1 MTPFRSKHLE
11 PRHAAHPAIG
21 RRPAPVTC
29 PQRARMAD
37 ANVRANPME
46 PISEADLPKLNDR
59 LKRVRA
65 MRGALLL
72 AGAIA
77 AAPTLAAPPPVDA
90 DAARALAKKGDCF
103 KCHTVDE
110 KKDGPAYRE
119 VAKKWRAKADAEQK
133 LYTHVTTSPKVK
145 IDGEE
150 ENHQMVKS
158 KNDAEIYN
166 LIRFI
171 LSLPNP

>member
-1 MTPFRSKHLE
+1 MNARFHGFGRHLRS
-11 PRHAAHPAIG
+11 A
-21 RRPAPVTC
+21 
-29 PQRARMAD
+29 
-37 ANVRANPME
+37 
-46 PISEADLPKLNDR
+46 
-59 LKRVRA
+59 A
-65 MRGALLL
+65 MRAAPSPSPWTGLLL
-72 AGAIA
+72 VLLTVFGLLASMPVRS
-77 AAPTLAAPPPVDA
+77 APGVDEE
-90 DAARALAKKGDCF
+90 AARALAKKSDCF
-103 KCHTVDE
+103 KCHTVDQ

-119 VAKKWRAKADAEQK
+119 VAKKYRGKADAESK

>member
-1 MTPFRSKHLE
+1 MVAAAMT
-11 PRHAAHPAIG
+11 
-21 RRPAPVTC
+21 
-29 PQRARMAD
+29 
-37 ANVRANPME
+37 
-46 PISEADLPKLNDR
+46 
-59 LKRVRA
+59 
-65 MRGALLL
+65 
-72 AGAIA
+72 AGACLSA
-77 AAPTLAAPPPVDA
+77 WANPPVDA
-90 DAARALAKKGDCF
+90 EAARALAKKSDCF
-103 KCHTVDE
+103 KCHTVDQ

-119 VAKKWRAKADAEQK
+119 VAKRYRGKPDAEAK

>member
-1 MTPFRSKHLE
+1 MSSDCLTQFVKHTALM
-11 PRHAAHPAIG
+11 AVVCILASG
-21 RRPAPVTC
+21 RAW
-29 PQRARMAD
+29 
-37 ANVRANPME
+37 AN
-46 PISEADLPKLNDR
+46 
-59 LKRVRA
+59 
-65 MRGALLL
+65 G
-72 AGAIA
+72 
-77 AAPTLAAPPPVDA
+77 PVDA
-90 DAARALAKKGDCF
+90 EAARALAKKSDCF
-103 KCHTVDE
+103 KCHTVDQ

-119 VAKKWRAKADAEQK
+119 VAKKYRGKPDAESK

>member
-1 MTPFRSKHLE
+1 MNPKRNPAKPDRQGPMPALAWRHLM
-11 PRHAAHPAIG
+11 AAF
-21 RRPAPVTC
+21 
-29 PQRARMAD
+29 
-37 ANVRANPME
+37 
-46 PISEADLPKLNDR
+46 SLS
-59 LKRVRA
+59 
-65 MRGALLL
+65 
-72 AGAIA
+72 AG
-77 AAPTLAAPPPVDA
+77 LAAVLAPFPAQAAGPVDA
-90 DAARALAKKGDCF
+90 DAARALAKKSDCF
-103 KCHTVDE
+103 KCHTVDD

-119 VAKKWRAKADAEQK
+119 VAKKYRGKADAEAK

-150 ENHQMVKS
+150 ESHGVVKS

>member
-1 MTPFRSKHLE
+1 MP
-11 PRHAAHPAIG
+11 AAPSPSPWTASPWTG
-21 RRPAPVTC
+21 LLLVFVTVLGLMVSAPVL
-29 PQRARMAD
+29 
-37 ANVRANPME
+37 
-46 PISEADLPKLNDR
+46 S
-59 LKRVRA
+59 
-65 MRGALLL
+65 
-72 AGAIA
+72 
-77 AAPTLAAPPPVDA
+77 APGVDEE
-90 DAARALAKKGDCF
+90 AARALAKKSDCF
-103 KCHTVDE
+103 KCHTVDQ

-119 VAKKWRAKADAEQK
+119 VAKKWRGKPDAEAK
-133 LYTHVTTSPKVK
+133 LFTHVTTSPKVK

>member
-1 MTPFRSKHLE
+1 MFRFSSSVFQRWHTTALATLCIAGTLHC
-11 PRHAAHPAIG
+11 HAA
-21 RRPAPVTC
+21 
-29 PQRARMAD
+29 
-37 ANVRANPME
+37 
-46 PISEADLPKLNDR
+46 
-59 LKRVRA
+59 
-65 MRGALLL
+65 
-72 AGAIA
+72 
-77 AAPTLAAPPPVDA
+77 VDE
-90 DAARALAKKGDCF
+90 DAARALAKRSDCF
-103 KCHTVDE
+103 KCHTIDQ

-119 VAKKWRAKADAEQK
+119 VAKKYRGKADAEAK

-158 KNDAEIYN
+158 KVDAEIYN

>member
-1 MTPFRSKHLE
+1 MSEGREKAVHPCRSSADRTTFPNPTL
-11 PRHAAHPAIG
+11 G
-21 RRPAPVTC
+21 RAGY
-29 PQRARMAD
+29 ASSSAD
-37 ANVRANPME
+37 ATPRRTRTIHCLETA
-46 PISEADLPKLNDR
+46 LPKLSDR
-59 LKRVRA
+59 PARGV
-65 MRGALLL
+65 RGALL
-72 AGAIA
+72 IVFA
-77 AAPTLAAPPPVDA
+77 AAALPALAAPPVDA
-90 DAARALAKKGDCF
+90 DAARALAKKSDCF

-119 VAKKWRAKADAEQK
+119 VAKKYRGKADAESK
-133 LYTHVTTSPKVK
+133 LYTHMTTSPKVK

-158 KNDAEIYN
+158 KDDAEIHN

>member
-1 MTPFRSKHLE
+1 MNPKSNPARPDWQGPMPALAWRHLM
-11 PRHAAHPAIG
+11 AAF
-21 RRPAPVTC
+21 
-29 PQRARMAD
+29 
-37 ANVRANPME
+37 
-46 PISEADLPKLNDR
+46 S
-59 LKRVRA
+59 
-65 MRGALLL
+65 L
-72 AGAIA
+72 AAGLA
-77 AAPTLAAPPPVDA
+77 AALAPFPTQAAGPVDA
-90 DAARALAKKGDCF
+90 EAARALAKKSDCF
-103 KCHTVDE
+103 KCHTVDD

-119 VAKKWRAKADAEQK
+119 VAKKYRGKADAEAK

-150 ENHQMVKS
+150 ENHGVVKS